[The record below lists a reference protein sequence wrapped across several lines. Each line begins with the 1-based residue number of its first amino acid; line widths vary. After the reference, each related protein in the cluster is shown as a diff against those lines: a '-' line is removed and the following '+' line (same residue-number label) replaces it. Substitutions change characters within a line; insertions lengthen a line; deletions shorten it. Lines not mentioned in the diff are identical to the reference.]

1 MGEGSAV
8 WRAARLGDVRSL
20 LAAVPVSGAGEAGG
34 CLYSPLRSGGGA
46 YREAE
51 PERVGAEAARRARGK
66 IRRYC
71 AANRLNRLGTLTYAG
86 EGCHDAVLLR
96 EHAAVFFRGLRRE
109 LGGDLKDEHSRTA
122 TTVWRRGY
130 TDDPWLRQEFLAEVR
145 NRNAWA

>member
-8 WRAARLGDVRSL
+8 RRAGRQRGVRSFWRL
-20 LAAVPVSGAGEAGG
+20 CLYPAAGEAGG

-51 PERVGAEAARRARGK
+51 PERVGMEAARRARGK

-86 EGCHDAVLLR
+86 EGCHEPVLLR
-96 EHAAVFFRGLRRE
+96 EHVAVFFPGAT
-109 LGGDLKDEHSRTA
+109 SR
-122 TTVWRRGY
+122 
-130 TDDPWLRQEFLAEVR
+130 PW
-145 NRNAWA
+145 W